1 MADFDFDYAELEDND
16 AIKREYTGY
25 SGGLVRLKKGEF
37 FYIVVFA
44 VISQTRLSSSCS
56 KKNVRKTLSA
66 VK

>member
-37 FYIVVFA
+37 FYSHLI
-44 VISQTRLSSSCS
+44 IL
-56 KKNVRKTLSA
+56 
-66 VK
+66 